1 MKRQRNRRWR
11 AFMALGVAL
20 MMVTASA
27 CSDSDDDDDASTED
41 GGDEGADRLED
52 TGTVNVLN
60 AMEPEE
66 ADAIQTVMD
75 DNVDAD
81 YSVEIE
87 ASSEFEEQLPI
98 RAEGETLD
106 IALVPQPGGV
116 IAQAEAGTIVS
127 LEDLGFDIGELEDL
141 FGEYYVGLT
150 EFEGEHWGLPT
161 NINLK
166 SMVWYPKDNFDEAG
180 YEVPAT
186 FDDLKALSDQIVADG
201 GTPWCVGYES
211 GGASGWPATDWMED
225 VMLRTAGT
233 ETYDQWVAHDIP
245 FDDAAVLTAAETFGE
260 IMFGEGYVLGGA
272 DQTPSIAFGDAPTPM
287 FEDEPGCWLHRQ
299 ASFINAFFP
308 EDAEAGVDYDW
319 FPFPSIEEGQDNI
332 LFGGEFAVV
341 GTAGNREE
349 VVDFLNQFNGEEVQC
364 AMGGEPASSR
374 ISPNVNVGGDC
385 YANDI
390 LGESSE
396 ILTAALE
403 DGTGRFD
410 ASDMLPGDVNSAF
423 WTEMLGYMQD
433 GADSAEAHL
442 TAIEESW
449 P

>member
-20 MMVTASA
+20 MLVTASA

-41 GGDEGADRLED
+41 GGEGADRLED

-66 ADAIQTVMD
+66 ADAIQVVMD

-180 YEVPAT
+180 YEVPET
-186 FDDLKALSDQIVADG
+186 WDDLKALSDQIVTDG
-201 GTPWCVGYES
+201 GTPWCVGFES

-225 VMLRTAGT
+225 IMLRTAGT
-233 ETYDQWVAHDIP
+233 ETYDQWVSHDIA
-245 FDDAAVLTAAETFGE
+245 FNDAAVLTAAETFGE
-260 IMFGEGYVLGGA
+260 IMFGEKYVLGGA
-272 DQTPSIAFGDAPTPM
+272 DQTPSIAFGDAPAPM

-308 EDAEAGVDYDW
+308 EDAVSGTDYDW

-332 LFGGEFAVV
+332 LFGGEFAVI
-341 GTAGNREE
+341 GTAGNRDE
-349 VVDFLNQFNGEEVQC
+349 VVDFLEQFMGEDVQC
-364 AMGGEPASSR
+364 AMGGEVLSSR

-390 LGESSE
+390 LAESSE

-403 DGTGRFD
+403 EGTGRFD

-423 WTEMLGYMQD
+423 WTEMLGYLQD
-433 GADSAEAHL
+433 GAASAEDHL